1 MLVRLIVI
9 LLSLLFSVILHELV
23 HGLVAYKLGDDT
35 AKKAGRLTLN
45 PLKHIDPYMSIL
57 VPVVLFLIGG
67 PMFGG
72 AKPVPVNQQKLKGGA
87 WGMALVAIC
96 GPLTNLL
103 LAFIALFIGTLVGV
117 FYVHDGNILYQSS
130 NLMATA
136 LMYFSSVNLSLAVF
150 NLLPVPPLD
159 GSRLLYALSPDRIR
173 EFFDKIE
180 RYSIWIVVMLLMIF
194 NGPVMTALSYI
205 MDALYVFFVSVIEKI
220 ML

>member
-1 MLVRLIVI
+1 MLYLLIV
-9 LLSLLFSVILHELV
+9 LGSLLISVILHELV

-45 PLKHIDPYMSIL
+45 PLAHIDPYMSIL
-57 VPVVLFLIGG
+57 VPIVLFLIGG

-72 AKPVPVNQQKLKGGA
+72 AKPVPVDSRKLKGGE

-103 LAFIALFIGTLVGV
+103 LAFVALFVGTLVGV
-117 FYVHDGNILYQSS
+117 FYIHDGNILYQSG
-130 NLMATA
+130 NIVATV

-150 NLLPVPPLD
+150 NLLPVAPLD
-159 GSRLLYALSPDRIR
+159 GSRLLYALSPDKVR

-180 RYSIWIVVMLLMIF
+180 KYSIWVVLILIMVF
-194 NGPVMTALSYI
+194 NGPVMNFLAYV
-205 MDALYVFFVSVIEKI
+205 MDAIYVFFVNVISVV
-220 ML
+220 L